1 MKIAFLVWRFP
12 VVSEPFILN
21 QIAGL
26 LDRGHEV
33 HIYPLNGKPD
43 NLPKIH
49 PIVEQYNLRD
59 RTFYPPT
66 RPDNL
71 ILRYLKGL
79 GLLLTKLHQG
89 SLSLLQPAKLFKY
102 NHEVWSIK
110 WLYRAMLFLKR
121 QEYDIIH
128 CQFGTLSTMG
138 LLFRDLG
145 ILSGKLIVTFRGID
159 ISNYVQEKGEDVYD
173 QLFAEGEFFLANC
186 EFFRQKALKI
196 GCNPNKIVVHGSG
209 IDCRQFAFKPRY
221 FPTDGIVRIATTG
234 RLVEKKGIEYCIR
247 AIAKVSQIHPNIEFN
262 IIGDGPLKVNF
273 EKLIEELNIGHAVK
287 LLGWKQH
294 QEIAEI
300 LNTCH
305 LFLAP
310 SVTAADGNQDAP
322 VNTLKEAMA
331 MGLPV
336 ISTYHGGI
344 PELVADGISGFLVP
358 ERDADAIA
366 QKLAYLIEH
375 PEIWESMGS
384 SGRRRVEEK
393 YDREKLN
400 DELVEIYQ
408 SLLPSKNAGV
418 QEFKSLG
425 VQKFEIEKILND
437 PHPTNPSKSATLG
450 EFL

>member
-21 QIAGL
+21 QITGL
-26 LDRGHEV
+26 LDRGHDV
-33 HIYPLNGKPD
+33 RIYPLNGKPD
-43 NLPKIH
+43 NLSKIH
-49 PIVEQYNLRD
+49 PIIEQYNLLD
-59 RTFYPPT
+59 RTYYPPT

-71 ILRYLKGL
+71 LWKYLKGL
-79 GLLLTKLHQG
+79 GLILKNLHRG
-89 SLSLLQPAKLFKY
+89 SLSLLQSKVFTY
-102 NHEVWSIK
+102 NHEVWSLK
-110 WLYRAMLFLKR
+110 WLYRAMLFLDR
-121 QEYDIIH
+121 EEYDIIH
-128 CQFGTLSTMG
+128 CQFGTLSAMG

-145 ILSGKLIVTFRGID
+145 ILPGKLIVTFRGID
-159 ISNYVQEKGEDVYD
+159 ISQHVQEQGEDVYD
-173 QLFAEGEFFLANC
+173 QLFARGNFFLANC

-196 GCNPNKIVVHGSG
+196 GCNPDRIVVHGSG

-221 FPTDGIVRIATTG
+221 FPVDGIVRIATTG

-247 AIAKVSQIHPNIEFN
+247 AIAKLAPTHPNIEFN
-262 IIGDGPLKVNF
+262 IIGDGPLKADF
-273 EKLIEELNIGHAVK
+273 EKLIAELDVSNLVK

-300 LNTCH
+300 LDNCH

-344 PELVADGISGFLVP
+344 PELVEDGVNGFLVP
-358 ERDADAIA
+358 ERDANAIA

-375 PEIWESMGS
+375 PELWESMGTA
-384 SGRRRVEEK
+384 GRHRVEEK
-393 YDREKLN
+393 YDMEKLN

-408 SLLPSKNAGV
+408 SLLE
-418 QEFKSLG
+418 QEVRQQPNQS
-425 VQKFEIEKILND
+425 
-437 PHPTNPSKSATLG
+437 SANKLMTIAN
-450 EFL
+450 

>member
-21 QIAGL
+21 QITGL
-26 LDRGHEV
+26 LDRGHDV
-33 HIYPLNGKPD
+33 RIYPLNGKPD
-43 NLPKIH
+43 NLSKIH
-49 PIVEQYNLRD
+49 PIIEQYNLLD
-59 RTFYPPT
+59 RTYYPPT

-71 ILRYLKGL
+71 LWKYLKGL
-79 GLLLTKLHQG
+79 GLILKNLHRG
-89 SLSLLQPAKLFKY
+89 SLSLLQSKVFTY
-102 NHEVWSIK
+102 NHEVWSLK
-110 WLYRAMLFLKR
+110 WLYRAMLFLDR
-121 QEYDIIH
+121 EEYDIIH
-128 CQFGTLSTMG
+128 CQFGTLSAMG

-145 ILSGKLIVTFRGID
+145 ILPGKLIVTFRGID
-159 ISNYVQEKGEDVYD
+159 ISQHVQEQGEDVYD
-173 QLFAEGEFFLANC
+173 QLFARGNFFLANC

-196 GCNPNKIVVHGSG
+196 GCNPDRIVVHGSG

-221 FPTDGIVRIATTG
+221 FPADGIVRIATTG

-247 AIAKVSQIHPNIEFN
+247 AIAKLAPIHPNIEFN
-262 IIGDGPLKVNF
+262 IIGDGPLKADF
-273 EKLIEELNIGHAVK
+273 EKLIAELDVSNLVK

-300 LNTCH
+300 LDNCH

-344 PELVADGISGFLVP
+344 PELVEDGVNGFLVP
-358 ERDADAIA
+358 ERDVDAIA

-375 PEIWESMGS
+375 PELWESMGTA
-384 SGRRRVEEK
+384 GRHRVEEK
-393 YDREKLN
+393 YDMEKLN

-408 SLLPSKNAGV
+408 SLLE
-418 QEFKSLG
+418 QEVRQQPNQS
-425 VQKFEIEKILND
+425 
-437 PHPTNPSKSATLG
+437 SANKLMTIAN
-450 EFL
+450 

>member
-21 QIAGL
+21 QITGL
-26 LDRGHEV
+26 LDRGHDV
-33 HIYPLNGKPD
+33 RIYPLNGKPD
-43 NLPKIH
+43 NLSKIH
-49 PIVEQYNLRD
+49 PIIEQYNLLD
-59 RTFYPPT
+59 RTYYPPT

-71 ILRYLKGL
+71 LWKYLKGL
-79 GLLLTKLHQG
+79 GLILKNLHRG
-89 SLSLLQPAKLFKY
+89 SLSLLQSKVFTY
-102 NHEVWSIK
+102 NHEVWSLK
-110 WLYRAMLFLKR
+110 WLYRAMLFLDR
-121 QEYDIIH
+121 EEYNIIH
-128 CQFGTLSTMG
+128 CQFGTLSAMG

-145 ILSGKLIVTFRGID
+145 ILPGKLIVTFRGID
-159 ISNYVQEKGEDVYD
+159 ISQHVQEQGEDVYD
-173 QLFAEGEFFLANC
+173 QLFAQGNFFLANC

-196 GCNPNKIVVHGSG
+196 GCNPDRIVVHGSG

-221 FPTDGIVRIATTG
+221 FPADGIVRIATTG

-247 AIAKVSQIHPNIEFN
+247 AIAKLAPTHPNIEFN
-262 IIGDGPLKVNF
+262 IIGDGPLKADF
-273 EKLIEELNIGHAVK
+273 EKLIAELDVSNLVK

-300 LNTCH
+300 LDNCH

-344 PELVADGISGFLVP
+344 PELVEDGVNGFLVP
-358 ERDADAIA
+358 ERDANAIA

-375 PEIWESMGS
+375 PELWKSMGTA
-384 SGRRRVEEK
+384 GRHRVEEK
-393 YDREKLN
+393 YDMEKLN

-408 SLLPSKNAGV
+408 SLLE
-418 QEFKSLG
+418 QEVRQQPNQS
-425 VQKFEIEKILND
+425 
-437 PHPTNPSKSATLG
+437 SANKLMTIAN
-450 EFL
+450 

>member
-1 MKIAFLVWRFP
+1 MKIAFFVWRFP

-21 QIAGL
+21 QIVGL
-26 LDRGHEV
+26 LDRGHDV

-43 NLPKIH
+43 NLSKIH
-49 PIVEQYNLRD
+49 PIVEQYNLCD

-66 RPDNL
+66 RPENL
-71 ILRYLKGL
+71 LLRYLKGL
-79 GLLLTKLHQG
+79 GLLLTNLHRG

-102 NHEVWSIK
+102 NHEVWSLK
-110 WLYRAMLFLKR
+110 WLYRAMLFLKH

-128 CQFGTLSTMG
+128 CQFGTLSAMA

-159 ISNYVQEKGEDVYD
+159 ISNYVQEKGENVYD

-196 GCNPNKIVVHGSG
+196 GCNPDKIVVHGSG
-209 IDCRQFAFKPRY
+209 IDCRQFPFKPRY

-234 RLVEKKGIEYCIR
+234 RLVEKKGIEYGIK
-247 AIAKVSQIHPNIEFN
+247 AIARLSQTHPNIEFN
-262 IIGDGPLKVNF
+262 IIGDGPLKADF

-300 LNTCH
+300 LDTCH

-344 PELVADGISGFLVP
+344 PELVEDGVSGFLVP
-358 ERDADAIA
+358 EKDANAIA

-375 PEIWESMGS
+375 PELWESMGS

-393 YDREKLN
+393 YDMEKLN

-408 SLLPSKNAGV
+408 SLLSSRSLKI
-418 QEFKSLG
+418 QEHQNLEAKSLA
-425 VQKFEIEKILND
+425 I
-437 PHPTNPSKSATLG
+437 S
-450 EFL
+450 

>member
-1 MKIAFLVWRFP
+1 MKIAFLLWRFP

-21 QIAGL
+21 QITGL
-26 LDRGHEV
+26 IDRGHDV
-33 HIYPLNGKPD
+33 RIYPLNGKPD
-43 NLPKIH
+43 NLSKIH
-49 PIVEQYNLRD
+49 PIIEQYNLLD
-59 RTFYPPT
+59 RTYYPPT

-71 ILRYLKGL
+71 FWKYLKGI
-79 GLLLTKLHQG
+79 GLLLKNLHRG
-89 SLSLLQPAKLFKY
+89 SLSLLNPKLFKY
-102 NHEVWSIK
+102 NHEVWSLK
-110 WLYRAMLFLKR
+110 WLYRAMLFLDR
-121 QEYDIIH
+121 EEYDIIH
-128 CQFGTLSTMG
+128 CQFGTLGAMG

-145 ILSGKLIVTFRGID
+145 ILPGKLIVTFRGID
-159 ISNYVQEKGEDVYD
+159 ISQYVTEKGEDVYD
-173 QLFAEGEFFLANC
+173 QLFEEGNFFLANC

-196 GCNPNKIVVHGSG
+196 GCNSAKIVVHGSG

-247 AIAKVSQIHPNIEFN
+247 AIALWAAARPIAKLAPSHPNLEFN
-262 IIGDGPLKVNF
+262 IIGDGPLKADF
-273 EKLIEELNIGHAVK
+273 EKLIEELNVSHLVK

-300 LNTCH
+300 LDKCH

-344 PELVADGISGFLVP
+344 PELVEDGVNGFLVP

-366 QKLAYLIEH
+366 QTLAYLIER
-375 PEIWESMGS
+375 PERWESMGTA
-384 SGRRRVEEK
+384 GRHRVEEK
-393 YDREKLN
+393 YDMEKLN
-400 DELVEIYQ
+400 DELVQIYQ
-408 SLLPSKNAGV
+408 SLLDKNV
-418 QEFKSLG
+418 VRQQNKSSAN
-425 VQKFEIEKILND
+425 ILLAD
-437 PHPTNPSKSATLG
+437 SYS
-450 EFL
+450 

>member
-21 QIAGL
+21 QITGL
-26 LDRGHEV
+26 LDRGHDV
-33 HIYPLNGKPD
+33 RIYPLNGKPD
-43 NLPKIH
+43 NLSKIH
-49 PIVEQYNLRD
+49 PIIEQYNLLD
-59 RTFYPPT
+59 RTYYPPT

-71 ILRYLKGL
+71 LWKYLKGL
-79 GLLLTKLHQG
+79 GLILKNLHRG
-89 SLSLLQPAKLFKY
+89 SLSLLQSKVFTY
-102 NHEVWSIK
+102 NHEVWSLK
-110 WLYRAMLFLKR
+110 WLYRAMLFLDR
-121 QEYDIIH
+121 EEYDIIH
-128 CQFGTLSTMG
+128 CQFGTLSAMG

-145 ILSGKLIVTFRGID
+145 ILPGKLIVTFRGID
-159 ISNYVQEKGEDVYD
+159 ISQHVQEQGEDVYD
-173 QLFAEGEFFLANC
+173 QLFARGNFFLANC

-196 GCNPNKIVVHGSG
+196 GCNPDRIVVHGSG

-221 FPTDGIVRIATTG
+221 FPADGIVRIATTG

-247 AIAKVSQIHPNIEFN
+247 AIAKLAPTHPNIEFN
-262 IIGDGPLKVNF
+262 IIGDGPLKADF
-273 EKLIEELNIGHAVK
+273 EKLIAELDVSNLVK

-300 LNTCH
+300 LDNCH

-344 PELVADGISGFLVP
+344 PELVEDGVNGFLVP
-358 ERDADAIA
+358 ERDVDAIA

-375 PEIWESMGS
+375 PELWESMGTA
-384 SGRRRVEEK
+384 GRHRVEEK
-393 YDREKLN
+393 YDMEKLN

-408 SLLPSKNAGV
+408 SLLE
-418 QEFKSLG
+418 QEVRQQPNQS
-425 VQKFEIEKILND
+425 
-437 PHPTNPSKSATLG
+437 SANKLMTIAN
-450 EFL
+450 

>member
-21 QIAGL
+21 QITGL
-26 LDRGHEV
+26 IDRGHDV
-33 HIYPLNGKPD
+33 RIYPLNGKPD
-43 NLPKIH
+43 NLSKIH
-49 PIVEQYNLRD
+49 PIIEQYNLLD
-59 RTFYPPT
+59 RTYYPPT

-71 ILRYLKGL
+71 FWKYFKGI
-79 GLLLTKLHQG
+79 GLLLKNLHRG
-89 SLSLLQPAKLFKY
+89 SLSLLNPKLFKY
-102 NHEVWSIK
+102 NHEVWSLK
-110 WLYRAMLFLKR
+110 WLYRAMLFLDR
-121 QEYDIIH
+121 EEFDIIH
-128 CQFGTLSTMG
+128 CQFGTLSAMG

-145 ILSGKLIVTFRGID
+145 ILPGKLIVTFRGID
-159 ISNYVQEKGEDVYD
+159 ISQYVTEKGEDVYN
-173 QLFAEGEFFLANC
+173 QLFEEGNFFLVNC

-196 GCNPNKIVVHGSG
+196 GCDPDKIVVHGSG
-209 IDCRQFAFKPRY
+209 IDCRQFSFKPRY

-247 AIAKVSQIHPNIEFN
+247 AIAKISQSHPTLEFN
-262 IIGDGPLKVNF
+262 IIGDGPLKADF
-273 EKLIEELNIGHAVK
+273 EKLIEELNISHQVK

-300 LNTCH
+300 LDKCH

-344 PELVADGISGFLVP
+344 PELVEDGVNGFLVP
-358 ERDADAIA
+358 ERDTDAIA

-375 PEIWESMGS
+375 PERWESMGKA
-384 SGRRRVEEK
+384 GRHRVEEK
-393 YDREKLN
+393 YDMEKLN
-400 DELVEIYQ
+400 DELVQIYQ
-408 SLLPSKNAGV
+408 NLLPSKHSR
-418 QEFKSLG
+418 SLNSN
-425 VQKFEIEKILND
+425 L
-437 PHPTNPSKSATLG
+437 SSSLRASARRQVLLDGNRQDRTASSA
-450 EFL
+450 

>member
-21 QIAGL
+21 QITGL
-26 LDRGHEV
+26 IDRGHDIR
-33 HIYPLNGKPD
+33 IYPLNGKPD
-43 NLPKIH
+43 NLSKIH
-49 PIVEQYNLRD
+49 PIIEQYNLLD
-59 RTFYPPT
+59 RTYYPPT

-71 ILRYLKGL
+71 FWKYLKGL
-79 GLLLTKLHQG
+79 GLLLKNLHRG
-89 SLSLLQPAKLFKY
+89 SLSLLHPKVFKY
-102 NHEVWSIK
+102 NHEVWSLK
-110 WLYRAMLFLKR
+110 WLYRAMLFLDR
-121 QEYDIIH
+121 EEFDIIH
-128 CQFGTLSTMG
+128 CQFGTLSAMG

-145 ILSGKLIVTFRGID
+145 ILPGKLIVTFRGID
-159 ISNYVQEKGEDVYD
+159 ISQHVKEKGEHIYD
-173 QLFAEGEFFLANC
+173 QLFAEGNFFLANC

-196 GCNPNKIVVHGSG
+196 ACNPDKIVVHGSG
-209 IDCRQFAFKPRY
+209 LDCRQFAFKPRY
-221 FPTDGIVRIATTG
+221 FPADGIVRIATTG

-247 AIAKVSQIHPNIEFN
+247 AIAKLSQSHPNLEFN
-262 IIGDGPLKVNF
+262 IIGDGPLKADF
-273 EKLIEELNIGHAVK
+273 EKLIEELNVTHLVK

-300 LNTCH
+300 LDKCH

-344 PELVADGISGFLVP
+344 PELVEDGVNGFLVP
-358 ERDADAIA
+358 ERDTDAIA

-375 PEIWESMGS
+375 PERWESMGR

-393 YDREKLN
+393 YDMEKLN
-400 DELVEIYQ
+400 DELVQIYQ
-408 SLLPSKNAGV
+408 SLLTSVTPPQPCPYQGEGAEGGWGRP
-418 QEFKSLG
+418 LR
-425 VQKFEIEKILND
+425 EIKQTQIIY
-437 PHPTNPSKSATLG
+437 
-450 EFL
+450 